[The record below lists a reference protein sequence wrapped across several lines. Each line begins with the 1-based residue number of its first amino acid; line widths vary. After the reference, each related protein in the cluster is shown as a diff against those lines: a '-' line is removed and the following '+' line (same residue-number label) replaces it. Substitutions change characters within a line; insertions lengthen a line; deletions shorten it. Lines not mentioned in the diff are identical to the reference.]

1 MKRSIFFTITAI
13 LALLFGGLMLFA
25 PAFTSEN
32 FGLQATPVSSLLFRS
47 IGGLVLSLGI
57 LNYLVR
63 NEADSI
69 ALKAV
74 LIINIVSHTISM
86 GNDFYGASQGI
97 LEFSKLA
104 GGMVAHLFIVIGSAV
119 YLFKMKSSNALLH
132 QKK

>member
-1 MKRSIFFTITAI
+1 
-13 LALLFGGLMLFA
+13 MLFA

-47 IGGLVLSLGI
+47 MGGMVLSLGI

-63 NEADSI
+63 NEADSM

-74 LIINIVSHTISM
+74 LIINILSHSISM

-104 GGMVAHLFIVIGSAV
+104 GGMVAHLFIVFGSAV
-119 YLFKMKSSNALLH
+119 YLLKMKSSNALLH
-132 QKK
+132 QNK